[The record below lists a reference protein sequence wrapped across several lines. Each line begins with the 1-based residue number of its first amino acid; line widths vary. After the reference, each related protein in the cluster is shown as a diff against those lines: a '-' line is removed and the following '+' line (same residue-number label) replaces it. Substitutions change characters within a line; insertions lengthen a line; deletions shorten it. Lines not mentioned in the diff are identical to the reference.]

1 MDSTQEEPARSL
13 PTFKPGPRFWAIL
26 AALSFISL
34 LTSLEATVTSTVL
47 PSIVAD
53 LGGGDNYIWVSN
65 AYFLSM
71 TSLLPMFGQLAN
83 VFGRRWPLIT
93 SGVLFMAGSAV
104 CGRATSMTALVA
116 GRAVQ
121 GIGGAGIGVLCEI
134 VVCDLVPLR
143 QRGAYM
149 GAVLSMVGLGAA
161 LGPLFGGL
169 LVRYSTWRWAFYM
182 ALPTGGVAVVL
193 LAAVLRVQY
202 DRSQTVATKLA
213 SLDWLGSV
221 LFVGGTVPVLLA
233 LGWAGGAYP
242 WSSYRVLVPLL
253 VGLATLGVFLALEG
267 QARLAPHPMV
277 PLRLFRLRTTAIV
290 FLLTFAHGLVT
301 MWALYFL
308 PVYFQGVLAL
318 DAYRAGIALLP
329 TILALLPGA
338 ILGGLLLSRLGRYRP
353 ILAVCFALVAV
364 GFGLFSLLDAAS
376 STAAWVGFQ
385 VLESFGAGVGMAA
398 LLPALL
404 APLTDKDTALA
415 TATWGVMRS
424 FGILWGV
431 AIAGAIYTNRA
442 AQLAAAIITDQAVAS
457 VFQSGGAYGAADVRF
472 LDTLSPETRAQVITV
487 QSAALQ
493 RSWQVAIAFG
503 GLGLLA
509 TAAMKHVP
517 LREQNDTDFGM
528 VETKEERVS
537 KDVQQAEGVRARSN
551 GGC

>member
-1 MDSTQEEPARSL
+1 MDSTQEEPARSP

-26 AALSFISL
+26 VALSFISL

-71 TSLLPMFGQLAN
+71 TALLPMFGQLAN

-104 CGRATSMTALVA
+104 CGRATSMTALIA

-143 QRGAYM
+143 QRGTYM

-169 LVRYSTWRWAFYM
+169 LVRHSTWRWAFYM
-182 ALPTGGVAVVL
+182 ALPTGGVAVAL
-193 LAAVLRVQY
+193 LVAVLHVQY

-221 LFVGGTVPVLLA
+221 LFVGGTVPILLA
-233 LGWAGGAYP
+233 LGWAGGADP

-253 VGLATLGVFLALEG
+253 VGLATLGAFLALEG
-267 QARLAPHPMV
+267 QTRLAPHPMV

-318 DAYRAGIALLP
+318 DAYRAGMALLP

-338 ILGGLLLSRLGRYRP
+338 ILGGLLLSRFGRYKP

-431 AIAGAIYTNRA
+431 AIAGAIYTSRA
-442 AQLAAAIITDQAVAS
+442 AQLAAAIVTDQTVAS

-472 LDTLSPETRAQVITV
+472 LDTLSPETRAQVISV

-537 KDVQQAEGVRARSN
+537 KDVEQADGVRGRSN